1 MDSLYC
7 NKDMQ
12 KILIEHI
19 NFVNLVMVSVEFKR
33 KHEEKIKK
41 ITK

>member
-1 MDSLYC
+1 MDLLYC
-7 NKDMQ
+7 NKAMQ

-19 NFVNLVMVSVEFKR
+19 NFVNIVMVSVEFKR
-33 KHEEKIKK
+33 KHEDNIKK

>member
-1 MDSLYC
+1 MDLRYC

-12 KILIEHI
+12 KILTEHI
-19 NFVNLVMVSVEFKR
+19 NFVNLVMFSVEFKR
-33 KHEEKIKK
+33 KHEENIKK

>member
-1 MDSLYC
+1 MDLRYC

-19 NFVNLVMVSVEFKR
+19 NFVNLLMVSVEFQR

>member
-1 MDSLYC
+1 MDLLYC

-12 KILIEHI
+12 KILIEHF
-19 NFVNLVMVSVEFKR
+19 NLVNLVMFSVEFKI